1 MSSFFWSMFYSGAEG
16 HGQDLEQL
24 IQADNLAEILK
35 SDKFLNDIHQGN
47 NSLLSYLSKHETI
60 MRLIQYAYD
69 PRDEFKDLG
78 AAANEVF
85 IADIS
90 SLLDSVAANTA
101 SLEALFGAL
110 QPWSVQA
117 GRYLTLEE
125 CGIGAGAD
133 DRAEI
138 EGLSSGEFSAAAM
151 AAGYVRG
158 QQRRVPLHVAENF
171 CRLVIMLVRSP
182 IRLKRIQSYLLAN
195 CEILSLFI
203 EVISSAPSTEAIHYL
218 LVGKDRSV
226 ESIQLQTDIIV
237 RSKMISRMFALF
249 KRNAAFDSLMH
260 ASFIVCSL
268 LASGC
273 TAPVRNMILD
283 LSPDLLVATLTS
295 NSHPGTVRTLLQM
308 VVAAFREAVRFGI
321 LSETFGES
329 RFYADA
335 VHNMLAAMTPG
346 MTQIL
351 AVPNAQAVSGDASRF
366 LLKVHVISAVAEL
379 LRLSDTS
386 KDAIREKEER
396 TLANSFQPDASVDF
410 LEAYYTK
417 RAEAAGA
424 LPAGQVPAQLPAL
437 ENVDT
442 LFPFVVGL
450 SYMFQDVYVHLG
462 GCTSYRFGSA
472 VAQACI
478 EANKQIVANPNAAKK
493 AITIQHTLGPD
504 GEVIYG
510 SSAYIAA
517 QLISSGVPRHCI
529 QEMLLNPDQSVVHH
543 ACTVIATQLLEY
555 VYFNPSV
562 SLALFDRDFFAAAR
576 TALLIEEGLSQ
587 QAASAAGP
595 DQLAKVQPKA
605 EARLSQQALR
615 SSMDAHLASILSQLG
630 RAAFGGPAGEMAMQ
644 PFTRLREIL
653 EGNADARF
661 VGHVLH
667 MRDGGN

>member
-1 MSSFFWSMFYSGAEG
+1 MFYSGAEG

-24 IQADNLAEILK
+24 IQADNLPEILK
-35 SDKFLNDIHQGN
+35 SDKLMGDIQQGN

-69 PRDEFKDLG
+69 PRDEFKELG

-110 QPWSVQA
+110 QPWSAQA

-125 CGIGAGAD
+125 CGIGTGTD
-133 DRAEI
+133 DRADI
-138 EGLSSGEFSAAAM
+138 EGLAPGEFSAAAT

-195 CEILSLFI
+195 CEILALFV

-273 TAPVRNMILD
+273 TAPIRNLILD
-283 LSPDLLVATLTS
+283 LSPDLLASTLTP

-308 VVAAFREAVRFGI
+308 IVAAFREAVRFGV
-321 LSETFGES
+321 LSESFAES
-329 RFYADA
+329 KFYADA
-335 VHNMLAAMTPG
+335 VHNMLTAMTPG

-351 AVPNAQAVSGDASRF
+351 AIPNAQAIAGDASKF

-379 LRLSDTS
+379 LRLSETS

-396 TLANSFQPDASVDF
+396 TLANSFQPDSSVDF
-410 LEAYYTK
+410 LEAYYAK
-417 RAEAAGA
+417 QAAAAGA
-424 LPAGQVPAQLPAL
+424 PPPAQPTAAIQAL
-437 ENVDT
+437 EGVDI
-442 LFPFVVGL
+442 LYPFVIGL

-462 GCTSYRFGSA
+462 GCTSYQFTST

-478 EANKQIVANPNAAKK
+478 EANKQIVANPSSVKK
-493 AITIQHTLGPD
+493 AISIQHTLGPD
-504 GEVIYG
+504 GEIIYG
-510 SSAYIAA
+510 SSAYIAT
-517 QLISSGVPRHCI
+517 QLITSGIPTRCV

-555 VYFNPSV
+555 VYFYPTV
-562 SLALFDRDFFAAAR
+562 SLALFDSEFFAAAR
-576 TALLIEEGLSQ
+576 TAILMEEGLSQ
-587 QAASAAGP
+587 QAASSAGP
-595 DQLAKVQPKA
+595 DQLAKYQARA
-605 EARLSQQALR
+605 ETRLAQQALR
-615 SSMDAHLASILSQLG
+615 SSMDAHLASILGQLG
-630 RAAFGGPAGEMAMQ
+630 RAAFGGPVGEMALQ

-661 VGHVLH
+661 VGHVLR